1 MGLWFQHIKCGS
13 EKNKES
19 DLVKE
24 WDRVVMVETDIEKQ
38 LVQITCLQIV
48 STILNVSLSC
58 AKMGLGGNVTK
69 GFSHINWWA
78 F

>member
-1 MGLWFQHIKCGS
+1 
-13 EKNKES
+13 
-19 DLVKE
+19 
-24 WDRVVMVETDIEKQ
+24 MVETDIEKQ

-69 GFSHINWWA
+69 GFSDINWWA

>member
-1 MGLWFQHIKCGS
+1 
-13 EKNKES
+13 
-19 DLVKE
+19 
-24 WDRVVMVETDIEKQ
+24 MVETDIEKQ

-58 AKMGLGGNVTK
+58 AKMGCAKMGLGGNVTK

>member
-1 MGLWFQHIKCGS
+1 
-13 EKNKES
+13 
-19 DLVKE
+19 
-24 WDRVVMVETDIEKQ
+24 MVETDFEQQ
-38 LVQITCLQIV
+38 LVQITSLQIV

-69 GFSHINWWA
+69 GFSHVNWLA